1 MHSMT
6 GRKGGGI
13 IWDGKAKKETQQVAC
28 MICRHSASLTGGP
41 RLEARNINLPESA
54 SSLPMGHGL
63 SCENQYGFENAVQM
77 TGGKCLNLFIDP
89 YNMCNQRS
97 LVDYWP
103 GLNVL
108 TFMLKGRV

>member
-1 MHSMT
+1 MHSVT

-13 IWDGKAKKETQQVAC
+13 IWEGKVKKETQQVAC
-28 MICRHSASLTGGP
+28 MICRYSASLTGGP

-54 SSLPMGHGL
+54 SSLPMVSAAKINTGSL
-63 SCENQYGFENAVQM
+63 FENAVRM

-89 YNMCNQRS
+89 YKMCNQRL

-108 TFMLKGRV
+108 MFVVDGFG